1 MSAQLGNRRQI
12 RRPCTFEPIPHPP
25 CAPSPTIRTR
35 LVDLLHAWQSEP
47 VSPAG
52 VLLVARR
59 HVDLL
64 RVASALC
71 RAVR

>member
-1 MSAQLGNRRQI
+1 MI
-12 RRPCTFEPIPHPP
+12 RRRKSA
-25 CAPSPTIRTR
+25 CARRLTRFPQVSDPSPTIRAA
-35 LVDLLHAWQSEP
+35 LDHIVDAWHADA
-47 VSPAG
+47 VTHAG

-71 RAVR
+71 VPVR

>member
-1 MSAQLGNRRQI
+1 MDAW
-12 RRPCTFEPIPHPP
+12 
-25 CAPSPTIRTR
+25 
-35 LVDLLHAWQSEP
+35 HADA
-47 VSPAG
+47 VTHAG

-71 RAVR
+71 APVR

>member
-1 MSAQLGNRRQI
+1 MQVAGLPAGRILQASD
-12 RRPCTFEPIPHPP
+12 
-25 CAPSPTIRTR
+25 PSPTIRSP
-35 LVDLLHAWQSEP
+35 LDHIVDAWHADA
-47 VSPAG
+47 VTHAG

-71 RAVR
+71 VPVR

>member
-1 MSAQLGNRRQI
+1 MPRSWACWSTAFSQAS
-12 RRPCTFEPIPHPP
+12 EP
-25 CAPSPTIRTR
+25 APSIRAR
-35 LVDLLHAWQSEP
+35 LDHIVDTWHADA
-47 VSPAG
+47 VTHAG

-71 RAVR
+71 APVR

>member
-1 MSAQLGNRRQI
+1 MVWSRKSGYTRRLTRFPQVSD
-12 RRPCTFEPIPHPP
+12 
-25 CAPSPTIRTR
+25 PSPTIRAG
-35 LVDLLHAWQSEP
+35 LDHIVDAWHADA
-47 VSPAG
+47 VTHAG

-71 RAVR
+71 VPVR

>member
-1 MSAQLGNRRQI
+1 MG
-12 RRPCTFEPIPHPP
+12 TWH
-25 CAPSPTIRTR
+25 
-35 LVDLLHAWQSEP
+35 SEP
-47 VSPAG
+47 VTPAG

-71 RAVR
+71 GPAD

>member
-1 MSAQLGNRRQI
+1 M
-12 RRPCTFEPIPHPP
+12 HPWRE
-25 CAPSPTIRTR
+25 PSPTIRTR
-35 LVDLLHAWQSEP
+35 LADLLPAWQSGP

-71 RAVR
+71 RPAR

>member
-1 MSAQLGNRRQI
+1 MSD
-12 RRPCTFEPIPHPP
+12 
-25 CAPSPTIRTR
+25 PSPTIRAG
-35 LVDLLHAWQSEP
+35 LDHIVDTWQSDD
-47 VSPAG
+47 VTHAG

-71 RAVR
+71 APVR

>member
-1 MSAQLGNRRQI
+1 MRAALDHI
-12 RRPCTFEPIPHPP
+12 
-25 CAPSPTIRTR
+25 
-35 LVDLLHAWQSEP
+35 VDAWHAGA
-47 VSPAG
+47 VTHAG

-71 RAVR
+71 VPVR